1 MLLRVPCPSR
11 IDRVIVYA
19 RGAVVTRRLDLP
31 EHLPTDSVEL
41 VAAGITA
48 LADPTSVRAL
58 VRGSR
63 EVVGLRTEV
72 VMPPAPVNSGSI
84 AQRLGK
90 LDLELQR
97 LLAER
102 THLFA
107 RRRAVGEVV
116 LDPAMGKRLR
126 PIDPAARVS
135 DALAMQDLL
144 AGKLE
149 AIDARVRELDTAI
162 EVNQRANEAAQLAA
176 IQADSGDLHGE
187 QPTLAVRVLLAA
199 VGDSS
204 ARAEAEAGIDIEY
217 VVGAARWWPTY
228 AARFT
233 AGATRVEWSLG
244 AYLTQ
249 LSGED
254 WAQVKLSLSTADLA
268 HDARL
273 PELPSLRLGR
283 AQPAAR
289 RGYRPV
295 PEDLDAMFDGFD
307 RARAV
312 PAPSSI
318 SGEALHFTSLEG
330 EADEITAIATRDDM
344 SAAQGR
350 RQTQTPGGDMLGSVP
365 ASTRTKDSWER
376 STALPSGMPPPQA
389 AASFG
394 YTTSAPQSYGA
405 PESGFSPPQPPP
417 GMLPPAMKPT
427 SRSSSMDMR
436 GGGGAMMA
444 EQSGEY
450 ADGAMRMDRPELA
463 QSIPMASE
471 PTAIEPAREW
481 LDFDALTLAG
491 GDDIDRRGR
500 LTRSEA
506 AGVRERAI
514 DAMAIV
520 EQRGAP
526 PLTEDPRASRG
537 RFDHRHD
544 AAGLIDAPSNRR
556 ASRVPMITAEAACAP
571 RFCAV
576 PRESAEVYREVEL
589 TNPLDAP
596 LLAGPVEVFIDGA
609 LTATSRIQRVD
620 RGGSILLGLGV
631 EDRLRIAR
639 NARASEGSAGLLGGS
654 TTVDHAIAIDISS
667 SLGLPAMVEVIDRM
681 PVSDDK
687 AVEITR
693 SYSLPELEP
702 YTQVERGLPVRKGV
716 RWRVEVPAGGRARIE
731 FGYKITLPARSE
743 IIGGNRRE

>member
-31 EHLPTDSVEL
+31 EPLPAGSIEL

-48 LADPTSVRAL
+48 LADPASVRAL

-84 AQRLGK
+84 TERLGK

-102 THLFA
+102 THLVA
-107 RRRAVGEVV
+107 RRRSVGEVV

-126 PIDPAARVS
+126 PIDPAARVN
-135 DALAMQDLL
+135 DALAVQELL
-144 AGKLE
+144 AEKLE
-149 AIDARVRELDTAI
+149 AIDARVRELDVSI
-162 EVNQRANEAAQLAA
+162 EHNQRANEAAQLAA

-199 VGDSS
+199 LGDSS
-204 ARAEAEAGIDIEY
+204 APPGSGTATDTGIDIEY

-244 AYLTQ
+244 AYVTQ

-307 RARAV
+307 RARAI

-318 SGEALHFTSLEG
+318 SGEDLHFTSLEG
-330 EADEITAIATRDDM
+330 EADEITAIATRDGM
-344 SAAQGR
+344 SVAQGR
-350 RQTQTPGGDMLGSVP
+350 RQTQSPTGDMLGSAP
-365 ASTRTKDSWER
+365 AKDSWER
-376 STALPSGMPPPQA
+376 SKGLPTGMPPPQG

-394 YTTSAPQSYGA
+394 YAASAPQSYGA
-405 PESGFSPPQPPP
+405 PDSGFTPPPSSSP
-417 GMLPPAMKPT
+417 GMLPPAMRPT
-427 SRSSSMDMR
+427 SRSSVMDAR
-436 GGGGAMMA
+436 GGGGAMMT

-450 ADGAMRMDRPELA
+450 ADGASRMDRPE
-463 QSIPMASE
+463 QSIQMPSE

-491 GDDIDRRGR
+491 GDDTDRRGR

-506 AGVRERAI
+506 AGVRERAS
-514 DAMAIV
+514 DAVAIV

-537 RFDHRHD
+537 RFDHRYD
-544 AAGLIDAPSNRR
+544 AAGLIDAPSNHR
-556 ASRVPMITAEAACAP
+556 ASRVPIVTVEAACVP

-589 TNPLDAP
+589 TSPLDAP

-654 TTVDHAIAIDISS
+654 TTVDHAITIDVSS
-667 SLGLPAMVEVIDRM
+667 SLGLPVMVEVIDRM

-693 SYSLPELEP
+693 TYSLPELEH
-702 YTQVERGLPVRKGV
+702 YTQVERGLPVRRGV
-716 RWRVEVPAGGRARIE
+716 RWRVEVPGGGRAHIE